1 VKGALCPTCT
11 CSLLRLGVDVSAA
24 PTEVYA
30 GTEHRFCCEGCAEA
44 FRADPAAHLTEAAD
58 WVVCPVCLGEKPRAM
73 TVATE
78 HNGAEVRLCRCPG
91 CVSEFHRRPDELLAR
106 LAG

>member
-1 VKGALCPTCT
+1 MNRAICPTCS
-11 CSLLRLGVDVSAA
+11 CSLVRLGVDVATA
-24 PTEVYA
+24 PVELHDGA
-30 GTEHRFCCEGCAEA
+30 EHRFCCQGCAKA
-44 FRADPAAHLTEAAD
+44 FRADPDSYLAEIAD

-91 CVSEFHRRPDELLAR
+91 CLTAFHERPDELLAR
-106 LAG
+106 LAA

>member
-1 VKGALCPTCT
+1 VNGGICPTCS
-11 CSLLRLGVDVSAA
+11 CSLVRLGIDFPSA
-24 PTEVYA
+24 PVETYD
-30 GTEHRFCCEGCAEA
+30 GTEYRFCCGGCAET
-44 FRADPAAHLTEAAD
+44 FRANPDAYLAEIAD
-58 WVVCPVCLGEKPRAM
+58 WVVCPACLGEKPRAM

-91 CVSEFHRRPDELLAR
+91 CLREFHRRPDELLAR